1 MVFINP
7 DDWPGFRGAEEVGET
22 QHRSRMDVNFVHKP
36 NLRSSKFFS
45 KKILLS
51 VAALGTAGAIAGL
64 GTFAAFTSTTS
75 ASNTATSGRVVINV
89 GATGAANR
97 FSVSSGTLVP
107 GDTVQRAIDLIS
119 TSTTGDLGAVTL
131 TTSATT
137 STLLDTDATNGLQM
151 QIDNCA
157 AGWVEAGTAPAYTY
171 TCVAGSTAVL
181 ASRAVIGSTLALTN
195 LSIVSTPGT
204 DHLRLTLTLPAGSGS
219 TNR

>member
-1 MVFINP
+1 
-7 DDWPGFRGAEEVGET
+7 
-22 QHRSRMDVNFVHKP
+22 MDVNFVHKP
-36 NLRSSKFFS
+36 SLRSSKFFS

-75 ASNTATSGRVVINV
+75 ASNTATSGKVVIAV
-89 GATGAANR
+89 GASGPANR

-131 TTSATT
+131 TTTATT
-137 STLLDTDATNGLQM
+137 SSLLDTDGTNGLQM
-151 QIDNCA
+151 VLDNCSVA
-157 AGWVEAGTAPAYTY
+157 WTESTAPYTY
-171 TCVAGSTAVL
+171 TCSGTASSVL
-181 ASRAVIGSTLALTN
+181 ATRAVIGTSLALSN
-195 LSIVSTPGT
+195 LSIVLGAPGT
-204 DHLRLTLTLPAGSGS
+204 DHLRLTLTLPSGAGTDNTFQNKTSTILYTFDATQRTS